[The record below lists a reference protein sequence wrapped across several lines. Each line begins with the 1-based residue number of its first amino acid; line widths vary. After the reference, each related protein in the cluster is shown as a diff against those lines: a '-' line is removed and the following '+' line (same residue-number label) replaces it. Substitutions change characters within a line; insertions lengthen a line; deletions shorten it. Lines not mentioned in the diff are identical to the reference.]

1 MAFTKVVGA
10 GIHTLSN
17 ITSHNINSSGI
28 ITATKFVGPM
38 ENGSG
43 ISTFYDLRVTN
54 NLTVDGTTTTLDTK
68 LVEVDKIEVEADS
81 TNVAIAVTQTGS
93 GDLIRLYDGASQKVT
108 VDSEGKV
115 GIGTDNPNSLL
126 HIQSGNPGIRITDSN
141 QAADNKNWIISGG
154 NTQLLRI
161 QALNDAGSGGGSLF
175 DFYRSGNNIN
185 EFRGTKSG
193 NTWFVVDNLNKQ
205 VGIGTDNPFY
215 TTSLDVLDSTSG
227 TDEDLFSVRSKTG
240 AFLVQCSDKD
250 AANPEWRLRTFAAED
265 LVFSPGGTGAA
276 GEKVR
281 IRSDGKVGIGTDMV
295 GAPASNYGFGSYR
308 ATGTGYLYTETGQSG
323 ASAGLRAKAG
333 TSDFTIF
340 TTQGVGQLAV
350 YDNTNSAERLR
361 ITSGGNVNIGTG
373 ETTQTARMLNVY
385 GGAARVTQTS
395 GGNTIE
401 AFGGTTSGQSYG
413 LLVNAG
419 TTANDYAATFRNSS
433 GTTMFRVRGDG
444 NVGIGTDNPL
454 TELHVHGETFT
465 DITIHSQRTSGN
477 IGGINFR
484 KGGVTSGIM
493 TAQYLVDV
501 DGSHYFYSQ
510 GSQRLKSA
518 SDGDL
523 TITGSD
529 NAELKLKAG
538 TSTGNDI
545 IAFLNSSGTTKGQI
559 FYDTDNNFM
568 VFKTNGTASSNERLR
583 ITSGGTVGI
592 NDSSP
597 NTYFKLDVNGH
608 TNIVG
613 DVALP
618 TTNRIYF
625 GNSDTAFIKG
635 EHGGSAYL
643 AFGANNEKM
652 RLTRAGY
659 LGIGTD
665 NPLSGT
671 HISDGTAY
679 GSPQNPSRK
688 ATLTISAGSEG
699 SSDIQLL
706 SANYNHIFFGD
717 SADPN
722 TGIIWYEHTGGGTD
736 SMNFAT
742 AGTQKLKIDSD
753 GQVSVNYDAH
763 HTSSSGILNAIATIS
778 GRFAYKSIEIGAAI
792 ADGTDQ
798 GSLIVGRR
806 KAASSIPTALLGYW
820 DDGTNITMYHGG
832 GWSTHSGSATIHHF
846 YTDGYTT
853 SDSSGSVR
861 LSIGKEGQI
870 YLNNRDGNNSS
881 HKGNIIAYAPISGR
895 FAYKSIEIG
904 ALNPAANDNGGLIVA
919 QRKGTTAYPFALMG
933 SWDNGTVCNI
943 YYGGGWG
950 SQSANATHHK
960 FYTGSYAS
968 SGGSSGSERLRITNN
983 GKIITN
989 EATVDPVSDF
999 EVRRANAGGDVAIR
1013 IGNNSGTNSGTTASL
1028 YFTTSPSQDFNT
1040 SYIQAVRQGGKL
1052 NFGYATNSPTV
1063 SFKVST
1069 NQVGINTTEMGTNEY
1084 LTLRPSG
1091 NNMLGIAYKLN
1102 NSNDVRHQYYDTA
1115 GVKRGGFGF
1124 TEYANN
1130 SDFPN
1135 YHDSYYWQ
1143 TNPGTDDTGLRTA
1156 MRMNNEGVLVRPYS
1170 TLR

>member
-1 MAFTKVVGA
+1 MPSCFESLVKGVFFAFANA
-10 GIHTLSN
+10 GLEINATNGGQARLNLYAGVSGGVN
-17 ITSHNINSSGI
+17 RASRIDFHNQGVAQWMLINDFSQ
-28 ITATKFVGPM
+28 
-38 ENGSG
+38 NGTNQFSIRHDG
-43 ISTFYDLRVTN
+43 EHAISCMP
-54 NLTVDGTTTTLDTK
+54 DGT
-68 LVEVDKIEVEADS
+68 VS
-81 TNVAIAVTQTGS
+81 
-93 GDLIRLYDGASQKVT
+93 LYDDGDESLRTDATGILVPEKVIHLG
-108 VDSEGKV
+108 D
-115 GIGTDNPNSLL
+115 TDTFMKFDTN
-126 HIQSGNPGIRITDSN
+126 T
-141 QAADNKNWIISGG
+141 ISFE
-154 NTQLLRI
+154 T
-161 QALNDAGSGGGSLF
+161 AGS
-175 DFYRSGNNIN
+175 N
-185 EFRGTKSG
+185 
-193 NTWFVVDNLNKQ
+193 
-205 VGIGTDNPFY
+205 
-215 TTSLDVLDSTSG
+215 
-227 TDEDLFSVRSKTG
+227 
-240 AFLVQCSDKD
+240 
-250 AANPEWRLRTFAAED
+250 RL
-265 LVFSPGGTGAA
+265 
-276 GEKVR
+276 
-281 IRSDGKVGIGTDMV
+281 
-295 GAPASNYGFGSYR
+295 
-308 ATGTGYLYTETGQSG
+308 
-323 ASAGLRAKAG
+323 
-333 TSDFTIF
+333 
-340 TTQGVGQLAV
+340 
-350 YDNTNSAERLR
+350 
-361 ITSGGNVNIGTG
+361 
-373 ETTQTARMLNVY
+373 
-385 GGAARVTQTS
+385 
-395 GGNTIE
+395 
-401 AFGGTTSGQSYG
+401 
-413 LLVNAG
+413 
-419 TTANDYAATFRNSS
+419 
-433 GTTMFRVRGDG
+433 
-444 NVGIGTDNPL
+444 
-454 TELHVHGETFT
+454 H
-465 DITIHSQRTSGN
+465 
-477 IGGINFR
+477 
-484 KGGVTSGIM
+484 
-493 TAQYLVDV
+493 
-501 DGSHYFYSQ
+501 
-510 GSQRLKSA
+510 
-518 SDGDL
+518 
-523 TITGSD
+523 
-529 NAELKLKAG
+529 
-538 TSTGNDI
+538 
-545 IAFLNSSGTTKGQI
+545 
-559 FYDTDNNFM
+559 
-568 VFKTNGTASSNERLR
+568 

-592 NDSSP
+592 NDETP

-778 GRFAYKSIEIGAAI
+778 GRFAYKAIEIGSAI

-798 GSLIVGRR
+798 GAIIVGRR
-806 KAASSIPTALLGYW
+806 KAASSVPSALLAHW
-820 DDGTNITMYHGG
+820 DDGTHVTLYHGG
-832 GWSTHSGSATIHHF
+832 GWASHSGSTTIQHF
-846 YTDGYTT
+846 YTGDYTT

-881 HKGNIIAYAPISGR
+881 HKGNIIAYAPVSGR

-904 ALNPAANDNGGLIVA
+904 ALNPVANDNGGLIVA
-919 QRKGTTAYPFALMG
+919 QRKGSTAQPFALMG

-1156 MRMNNEGVLVRPYS
+1156 MRMNNEGVLVRPYHPAFHWRKDAGQTYTTSWATIGYADKIFDRGTAIQGSDMVSSS
-1170 TLR
+1170 TFTAPVTGIYFFHADANIVAYSSNYQLYMGFFLNGNQYSRSMFSYNQQRKNHHIDMIIEMQQGDTVDARAKISNGTVAGDNDGKFFGYLIG